1 MNVIGFVKVTVDSV
15 ENPSTITMHI
25 EWAGPTSQ
33 PGVPVV
39 GGPDFGDRAV
49 RLVG

>member
-25 EWAGPTSQ
+25 GWAGPTSQ

-39 GGPDFGDRAV
+39 GGPDFCFRAV